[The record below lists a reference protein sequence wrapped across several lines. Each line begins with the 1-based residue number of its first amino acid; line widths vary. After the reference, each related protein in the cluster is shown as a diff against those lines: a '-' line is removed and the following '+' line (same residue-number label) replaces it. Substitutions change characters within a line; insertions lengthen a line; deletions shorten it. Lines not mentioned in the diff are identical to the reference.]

1 MLEPD
6 YVVMMKGGPH
16 AGSGWGDIVN
26 WKVGDLLTAGVTFWG
41 YGGSVCHPTRQVQP
55 FAQQASVAVEVAM
68 IPTGSDPGN
77 PPTVSTEW
85 SRDGATWE
93 PLPSGV
99 RVTGSKWAL
108 VLDSLELCDE
118 KIDLAEYAVAV
129 GAMAGRSATD
139 YLRHRVD
146 KGCFTRARVS
156 SDGRKHEL
164 PVVLR
169 GRLTEPWAV
178 FLR

>member
-1 MLEPD
+1 MTPE

-16 AGSGWGDIVN
+16 AGSGWADIVD
-26 WKVGDLLTAGVTFWG
+26 WKVKDLRVAGIAFRG

-55 FAQQASVAVEVAM
+55 FATAAAGEVAVAM

-77 PPTVSTEW
+77 LPTVASEW
-85 SRDGATWE
+85 SVDGARWE
-93 PLPSGV
+93 PLPAGV

-108 VLDSLELCDE
+108 VMDELEPCSVS
-118 KIDLAEYAVAV
+118 IDLDEYAVAV
-129 GAMAGRSATD
+129 GASAGRRASE
-139 YLRHRVD
+139 YLRARVD
-146 KGCFTRARVS
+146 KGCLTRTMPVDS
-156 SDGRKHEL
+156 SRPV

-169 GRLTEPWAV
+169 GRLTAPWAV